1 MTPSASFPPSLMARC
16 LVALIS
22 MTSYNSARLS
32 LPRLFSTS
40 RISSPPRAGRRR
52 GKRIERRLL
61 FISLPF
67 SFSLIESKHDAFYF
81 GSGERGEPA
90 TGCQLSKRE
99 NKAHVF
105 SKTSPRNGGLK
116 VFLPIRGTESE
127 VAGMISAT
135 SNINT
140 VRDSSTVMPEGDK
153 HADTSAETQRIPSF
167 ITV

>member
-1 MTPSASFPPSLMARC
+1 MRFF
-16 LVALIS
+16 LVRVKEAKWLLAV
-22 MTSYNSARLS
+22 SYLK
-32 LPRLFSTS
+32 T
-40 RISSPPRAGRRR
+40 
-52 GKRIERRLL
+52 
-61 FISLPF
+61 
-67 SFSLIESKHDAFYF
+67 
-81 GSGERGEPA
+81 
-90 TGCQLSKRE
+90 TRE
-99 NKAHVF
+99 NKTHTF
-105 SKTSPRNGGLK
+105 FKTSPRNGGIK